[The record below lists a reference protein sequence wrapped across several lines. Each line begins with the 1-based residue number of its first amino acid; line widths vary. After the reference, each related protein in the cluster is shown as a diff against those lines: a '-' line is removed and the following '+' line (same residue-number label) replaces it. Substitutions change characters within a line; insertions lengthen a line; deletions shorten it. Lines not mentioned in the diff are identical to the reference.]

1 MSSVNHY
8 EDLKYLLEKNGC
20 FEQSSNYLFRFTL
33 VSFIFFFGYTV
44 LLIANS
50 VWMYVLA
57 LSALGLITVQSG
69 FLAHDAGDGAVT
81 NNNFLKTLLPQ
92 LFMTLIGGLSFGY
105 FMELHN
111 IHHKT
116 MSKGSTTTSKP
127 VNEYEFKG
135 LKKLV
140 SFNPS
145 LFMVTTII
153 MRGFTLKLEGI
164 KYLFKNY
171 NKLTD
176 ILFLLGHFF
185 LWIVI
190 PSLIIGLET
199 AVLNYLLV
207 TLLAGIYVGII
218 LIVNHAG
225 MATSIDYANLPLME
239 RVGCTTRNLGE
250 GWFSDFIWGGI
261 NNHVEHH
268 LYPSLPASKLG
279 KARKIVK
286 KYYQTHGLPYHE
298 SNFFTALNEALNYF
312 KEISPLDR
320 VMEPLN

>member
-1 MSSVNHY
+1 M
-8 EDLKYLLEKNGC
+8 
-20 FEQSSNYLFRFTL
+20 
-33 VSFIFFFGYTV
+33 
-44 LLIANS
+44 
-50 VWMYVLA
+50 
-57 LSALGLITVQSG
+57 
-69 FLAHDAGDGAVT
+69 
-81 NNNFLKTLLPQ
+81 
-92 LFMTLIGGLSFGY
+92 
-105 FMELHN
+105 
-111 IHHKT
+111 
-116 MSKGSTTTSKP
+116 
-127 VNEYEFKG
+127 
-135 LKKLV
+135 
-140 SFNPS
+140 
-145 LFMVTTII
+145 
-153 MRGFTLKLEGI
+153 
-164 KYLFKNY
+164 
-171 NKLTD
+171 
-176 ILFLLGHFF
+176 
-185 LWIVI
+185 
-190 PSLIIGLET
+190 IIGLET